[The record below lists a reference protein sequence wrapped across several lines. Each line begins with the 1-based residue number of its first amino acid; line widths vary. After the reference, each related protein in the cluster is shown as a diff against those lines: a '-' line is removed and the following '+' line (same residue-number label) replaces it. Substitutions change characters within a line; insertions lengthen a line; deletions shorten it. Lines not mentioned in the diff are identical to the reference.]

1 MSLSGLVSLVKTEC
15 SGKFFFAYVCAPK
28 YACSSANS
36 FLSAQAGLS
45 AHGSG
50 ARALHAATAQ
60 RLLSVRQVS
69 TAACA
74 HRRHYAAPLDA
85 DDSGSLHCRTCG
97 IAHLGD
103 ENASFRGTGNNLFC
117 RKF

>member
-1 MSLSGLVSLVKTEC
+1 MSISGLVSLVKTEC

-50 ARALHAATAQ
+50 ARALHTATQ
-60 RLLSVRQVS
+60 R
-69 TAACA
+69 
-74 HRRHYAAPLDA
+74 
-85 DDSGSLHCRTCG
+85 SGSCPSGRSAPQPVRIAGITLHRWMRRIPGRFTAEHVG
-97 IAHLGD
+97 
-103 ENASFRGTGNNLFC
+103 
-117 RKF
+117 